1 MRIELIII
9 LALILLGG
17 RAMAQTES
25 AEIRLLDSESSLP
38 IADATFEYGEQQ
50 GLSSSGG
57 IIRFVFEPGTSMS
70 LSHINYGK
78 WTLSFRDVQEVLRQG
93 IIYRKLL
100 TVNLYPVTVI
110 GLRESSGQPVESLSM
125 EYRERMEH
133 DGADILNQ
141 IPAFNSIRKGGNYG
155 FDPVFR
161 SFQNERLNVV
171 LNGAQSATVACPNR
185 MDPPTSQMAPNMTD
199 RIEVLKGPYAL
210 RYGTGLGATINFIP
224 TPLRFSTES
233 EVYGRLSTGYEEN
246 GDLIRGE
253 GRLGFSGSH
262 YDLSLFGAWSQGND
276 YRAGDGQTVQADFKR
291 GSYGAVLG
299 LKLSDRQQLR
309 LSATYN
315 RARDADF
322 PALAMDL
329 RRDDTWM
336 FNLRHDIRIGGDHLR
351 SWNTTLYGSF
361 VDHLMNNLLKPL
373 DPRMLNAETAAK
385 TQNYG
390 GRSEGVWQFGENSL
404 YSGVDF
410 RAETAEGERSR
421 EFLMGPMAGNT
432 VFDNAWQDGKI
443 SRSAAFA
450 ELQLPGENWSYV
462 ISGRIELNQSSLRDP
477 AAEFTDAQEEWE
489 VNQINPSFSLGV
501 LKDFGERFRTG
512 LWLGRAQRSGGLAER
527 YINFF
532 PIGQDPFEL
541 LGTPTLE
548 PEVNQQADLT
558 FQWNGKRG
566 ARIEVDLFAS
576 YLTDYISSVIDTE
589 LTPRL
594 PTSPGIRR
602 FVNIDEVFKTGFEF
616 NWIQPL
622 FSGIQQQL
630 SLAYTYGQDRE
641 RNEPLPEVAPLDI
654 RYTLSGS
661 YRDGALSPEL
671 SFRYVAE
678 QNRVSGE
685 FGETV
690 TPSFFLVDVNVGYRL
705 SKTLSIQAGAQNLLD
720 ANYYEHLNRSVRG
733 TNNPIFAP
741 GRNVYVN
748 LNARF

>member
-1 MRIELIII
+1 MTL
-9 LALILLGG
+9 LAGKG
-17 RAMAQTES
+17 MAQTQIK
-25 AEIRLLDSESSLP
+25 EIRLMDAESSLP
-38 IADATFEYGEQQ
+38 IVDATFVYGDQQ
-50 GLSSSGG
+50 GLSTSGG
-57 IIRFVFEPGTSMS
+57 IIRFTFEPGLSMS

-78 WTLSFRDVQEVLRQG
+78 WTLNASELQEVIGLG
-93 IIYRKLL
+93 GLYRKRL

-110 GLRESSGQPVESLSM
+110 GLRGSPRQPVESLSM

-141 IPAFNSIRKGGNYG
+141 VPAFNSVRKGGNYG

-161 SFQNERLNVV
+161 GFQNERLNVV
-171 LNGAQSATVACPNR
+171 FNGAQSATVACPNR

-224 TPLRFSTES
+224 SALRFSS
-233 EVYGRLSTGYEEN
+233 VNEVYGRLSTGYEHN
-246 GDLIRGE
+246 GDLFRGE
-253 GRLGFSGSH
+253 GRLGFSGAQ
-262 YDLSLFGAWSQGND
+262 YDLSFFGAWSQGND
-276 YRAGDGQTVQADFKR
+276 YRAGDGQVVQADFKR
-291 GSYGAVLG
+291 GSYGTVLG

-336 FNLRHDIRIGGDHLR
+336 FNLRHDIKFGGDHLR

-390 GRSEGVWQFGENSL
+390 GRTEGIWQFGQSSL
-404 YSGVDF
+404 YAGGDYRVE
-410 RAETAEGERSR
+410 AAEGERTR

-432 VFDNAWQDGKI
+432 VFDNAWQDGRI
-443 SRSAAFA
+443 SRSAVFA

-462 ISGRIELNQSSLRDP
+462 ISGRMEWNRSSLRDP
-477 AAEFTDAQEEWE
+477 AAEFTAVQEDLE
-489 VNQINPSFSLGV
+489 VTQVNPSFSLGI
-501 LKDFGERFRTG
+501 LRDFGERVRTG

-527 YINFF
+527 FINFF

-541 LGTPTLE
+541 VGTPTLE
-548 PEVNQQADLT
+548 PEVNHQADLT
-558 FQWNGKRG
+558 FQWEGKRG
-566 ARIEVDLFAS
+566 ARIEFDLFAS
-576 YLTDYISSVIDTE
+576 YLTDYISSVIDPE

-594 PTSPGIRR
+594 PMSPGVRK
-602 FVNIDEVFKTGFEF
+602 FVNIDEVLKTGFEV

-622 FSGIQQQL
+622 FAGTRHQL

-641 RNEPLPEVAPLDI
+641 RDEPLPEVAPLDI

-661 YRDGALSPEL
+661 YIEGALNPEL

-720 ANYYEHLNRSVRG
+720 VNYYEHLNRSVRG

-741 GRNVYVN
+741 GRNVYVS